1 MKTKIKYRSGYK
13 YQLAKTFEIGTRILP
28 PKKVS
33 MDFIVLSRQGKLTI
47 KRNYAWDGQSGPTID
62 TKNFMR
68 GSLVHDAL
76 YQLMRLKL
84 LPMSYREGA
93 DMELDRICKLDGM
106 SRIRRWYVLRSLRR
120 FGASA
125 ANPEN
130 KKKLLEAP

>member
-1 MKTKIKYRSGYK
+1 
-13 YQLAKTFEIGTRILP
+13 
-28 PKKVS
+28 
-33 MDFIVLSRQGKLTI
+33 
-47 KRNYAWDGQSGPTID
+47 
-62 TKNFMR
+62 
-68 GSLVHDAL
+68 
-76 YQLMRLKL
+76 MRLKL